1 MKLDLHAVQA
11 NECAMRAHAKATT
24 DVAATN
30 MAPAQVLRDQ
40 AALALFTMP
49 DKERLSQQAC
59 RFLELRRQ
67 EEIMHV
73 EERVAKTRAS

>member
-1 MKLDLHAVQA
+1 
-11 NECAMRAHAKATT
+11 MRAHAKATT

-49 DKERLSQQAC
+49 DKGAPFTTSMPFLGAPATGGDSAGRGACGQDQGELSSC
-59 RFLELRRQ
+59 
-67 EEIMHV
+67 
-73 EERVAKTRAS
+73 